1 MWQPARLKING
12 STKEE
17 KSGHLMAA
25 QSEDGRRAT
34 RHEKVSG
41 RLKSFPATGTSREHR
56 ESLSVSFL
64 VVRAEH
70 TALSATPRSR

>member
-17 KSGHLMAA
+17 KSSHLMAA

-34 RHEKVSG
+34 RHGKVSG
-41 RLKSFPATGTSREHR
+41 RLKSFPGHGEQCSTQGE
-56 ESLSVSFL
+56 VIYFI
-64 VVRAEH
+64 
-70 TALSATPRSR
+70 PGG